1 MNDYLVSRLHTDQ
14 HITLAMLPH
23 GVLLVCIVH
32 DSYMIRLIQRMF
44 GGKRRP
50 KPPSKGPPL
59 TRTAKL
65 PPQQRSKGTPAAAPL
80 LTPAGNHFGHPVAV
94 TPSEVADIVEYGI
107 EPGTKPGSLV
117 TTGRDIPSVL
127 VTLWKHLEQCGGM
140 ETVGIFRVAPE
151 KGALDQ
157 AKRVLDK
164 ADAGK
169 THPILVAEV
178 RSHTI
183 TLDLAYTPTHAHTRT
198 RDTHPHSHLVH
209 TRVSLCR

>member
-1 MNDYLVSRLHTDQ
+1 
-14 HITLAMLPH
+14 
-23 GVLLVCIVH
+23 
-32 DSYMIRLIQRMF
+32 
-44 GGKRRP
+44 
-50 KPPSKGPPL
+50 
-59 TRTAKL
+59 
-65 PPQQRSKGTPAAAPL
+65 
-80 LTPAGNHFGHPVAV
+80 
-94 TPSEVADIVEYGI
+94 
-107 EPGTKPGSLV
+107 
-117 TTGRDIPSVL
+117 
-127 VTLWKHLEQCGGM
+127 M